1 MKLSCT
7 ETGHQGLILIVNF
20 SLSLLLL
27 LLLLVVVVVVVVL
40 LLLYSQAY
48 LLNTRLVG
56 NFQLVSYLSVFG
68 WDNCNLRTAYY
79 VDLTDVT
86 FSSPE

>member
-1 MKLSCT
+1 MKLSST
-7 ETGHQGLILIVNF
+7 ETGHQGIILIVNF
-20 SLSLLLL
+20 SLSLSLLLL
-27 LLLLVVVVVVVVL
+27 LLLL
-40 LLLYSQAY
+40 YSQAH

-56 NFQLVSYLSVFG
+56 NFQLVSHLSVFG

>member
-27 LLLLVVVVVVVVL
+27 LLLL
-40 LLLYSQAY
+40 LLYSQAY

-56 NFQLVSYLSVFG
+56 NFQLVSHLSVFG

>member
-20 SLSLLLL
+20 SLSLSLLL
-27 LLLLVVVVVVVVL
+27 LL
-40 LLLYSQAY
+40 LLLYSQAH

-56 NFQLVSYLSVFG
+56 NFQLVSHLSVFG
-68 WDNCNLRTAYY
+68 WDNPNLRMAYY

>member
-1 MKLSCT
+1 MKLSST
-7 ETGHQGLILIVNF
+7 ETGHQGTILIVNF
-20 SLSLLLL
+20 SLSLSLL
-27 LLLLVVVVVVVVL
+27 L
-40 LLLYSQAY
+40 LLLYSQAH

-56 NFQLVSYLSVFG
+56 NFQLVSHLSVFG

>member
-20 SLSLLLL
+20 SLSLSLL
-27 LLLLVVVVVVVVL
+27 L
-40 LLLYSQAY
+40 LLLYSQVH

-56 NFQLVSYLSVFG
+56 NFQLVSHLSVFG
-68 WDNCNLRTAYY
+68 WDNRNLRTAYY

>member
-1 MKLSCT
+1 MKLSST

-20 SLSLLLL
+20 SLSLSL
-27 LLLLVVVVVVVVL
+27 L
-40 LLLYSQAY
+40 LLLYSQAH

-56 NFQLVSYLSVFG
+56 NLQLVSHLSVFG
-68 WDNCNLRTAYY
+68 WDNCNLRSAYY

>member
-20 SLSLLLL
+20 SLSLSL
-27 LLLLVVVVVVVVL
+27 L
-40 LLLYSQAY
+40 LLLYSQAH

-56 NFQLVSYLSVFG
+56 NFQLVSHLSVFG
-68 WDNCNLRTAYY
+68 WDNRNLRMAYY

>member
-27 LLLLVVVVVVVVL
+27 LLLL
-40 LLLYSQAY
+40 LLYSQAY

-56 NFQLVSYLSVFG
+56 NFQLVSHLSVFG
-68 WDNCNLRTAYY
+68 WDNRNLRTAYY

>member
-20 SLSLLLL
+20 SLSLSLLL
-27 LLLLVVVVVVVVL
+27 LLLL
-40 LLLYSQAY
+40 LLLYSQAH

-56 NFQLVSYLSVFG
+56 NFQLVSHLSVFG
-68 WDNCNLRTAYY
+68 WDNRNLRTAYY

>member
-20 SLSLLLL
+20 SLSLSL
-27 LLLLVVVVVVVVL
+27 L
-40 LLLYSQAY
+40 LLLYSQAH

-56 NFQLVSYLSVFG
+56 NLQLVSHLSVFG
-68 WDNCNLRTAYY
+68 WDNCNLRSAYY

>member
-20 SLSLLLL
+20 SLSLSL
-27 LLLLVVVVVVVVL
+27 L
-40 LLLYSQAY
+40 LLLYSQAR

-56 NFQLVSYLSVFG
+56 NFQLVSHLSVFG
-68 WDNCNLRTAYY
+68 WDNRNLRTAYY

-86 FSSPE
+86 F

>member
-7 ETGHQGLILIVNF
+7 ETGHQGLMLIVNF
-20 SLSLLLL
+20 SLSLSLLLL
-27 LLLLVVVVVVVVL
+27 LLL
-40 LLLYSQAY
+40 YSQAH

-56 NFQLVSYLSVFG
+56 NFQLVSHLSVFG
-68 WDNCNLRTAYY
+68 WDNCNLLTTYY
-79 VDLTDVT
+79 VDLADVT

>member
-7 ETGHQGLILIVNF
+7 ETGDQGLILIVNCLL
-20 SLSLLLL
+20 SLSLL
-27 LLLLVVVVVVVVL
+27 V
-40 LLLYSQAY
+40 LLYSQAH
-48 LLNTRLVG
+48 LLNTCLVG
-56 NFQLVSYLSVFG
+56 NFQLFSHLSVSG
-68 WDNCNLRTAYY
+68 WDNCNLRTTYY

>member
-27 LLLLVVVVVVVVL
+27 LL
-40 LLLYSQAY
+40 YSQAH

-56 NFQLVSYLSVFG
+56 NFQLVSHLSVFG
-68 WDNCNLRTAYY
+68 WDNRNLRTAYY

-86 FSSPE
+86 FGSPE

>member
-1 MKLSCT
+1 MKLSST
-7 ETGHQGLILIVNF
+7 EIGHQGLILIVNF
-20 SLSLLLL
+20 SLSLSLLL
-27 LLLLVVVVVVVVL
+27 LLL
-40 LLLYSQAY
+40 LLLYSQAH

-56 NFQLVSYLSVFG
+56 NFQLVSHLSVFG

>member
-20 SLSLLLL
+20 SLSLSL
-27 LLLLVVVVVVVVL
+27 L
-40 LLLYSQAY
+40 LLLYSQAH

-56 NFQLVSYLSVFG
+56 NFQLVSHLFVFG
-68 WDNCNLRTAYY
+68 WDNRNLRTAYY

>member
-1 MKLSCT
+1 MKLSYT
-7 ETGHQGLILIVNF
+7 ETGHQGLILTVNF

-27 LLLLVVVVVVVVL
+27 L

-56 NFQLVSYLSVFG
+56 NFQLVSHLSVFG
-68 WDNCNLRTAYY
+68 WDNCNLRMAYY

>member
-20 SLSLLLL
+20 SLSLSLLL
-27 LLLLVVVVVVVVL
+27 LLLL
-40 LLLYSQAY
+40 LLLYSQAH

-56 NFQLVSYLSVFG
+56 NFQLVSHLSVFG
-68 WDNCNLRTAYY
+68 WDNCNLLTTYY
-79 VDLTDVT
+79 VDLADVT

>member
-20 SLSLLLL
+20 SLSLSLLL
-27 LLLLVVVVVVVVL
+27 LLL
-40 LLLYSQAY
+40 LLLYSQAH

-56 NFQLVSYLSVFG
+56 NFQLVSHLSVFG
-68 WDNCNLRTAYY
+68 WDNRNLRTAYY

>member
-7 ETGHQGLILIVNF
+7 ETGHQGLMLIVNF
-20 SLSLLLL
+20 SLSLSLLLL
-27 LLLLVVVVVVVVL
+27 LLL
-40 LLLYSQAY
+40 YSQAH

-56 NFQLVSYLSVFG
+56 NFQLVSHLSVFG
-68 WDNCNLRTAYY
+68 WDNRNLRMAYY

>member
-20 SLSLLLL
+20 SLSLSLLL
-27 LLLLVVVVVVVVL
+27 L
-40 LLLYSQAY
+40 LLLYSQAH

-56 NFQLVSYLSVFG
+56 NFQLVSHLSVFG

>member
-20 SLSLLLL
+20 SLSLSLLL
-27 LLLLVVVVVVVVL
+27 LL
-40 LLLYSQAY
+40 LLLYSQAH
-48 LLNTRLVG
+48 LLKTRLVG
-56 NFQLVSYLSVFG
+56 NFQLVSHLSVFG
-68 WDNCNLRTAYY
+68 WDNCNLLTTYY
-79 VDLTDVT
+79 VDLADVT

>member
-7 ETGHQGLILIVNF
+7 ETGHQGLILTVNF
-20 SLSLLLL
+20 SLSLSLLLL
-27 LLLLVVVVVVVVL
+27 LL
-40 LLLYSQAY
+40 YSQAH
-48 LLNTRLVG
+48 LLNILLVG
-56 NFQLVSYLSVFG
+56 NFQLVSHLSVFG
-68 WDNCNLRTAYY
+68 WDNPNLRMAYY

>member
-27 LLLLVVVVVVVVL
+27 LLLLLLVVVL

>member
-20 SLSLLLL
+20 SLSLSLLL
-27 LLLLVVVVVVVVL
+27 L
-40 LLLYSQAY
+40 LLLYSQAH

-56 NFQLVSYLSVFG
+56 NFQLVSHLSVFG
-68 WDNCNLRTAYY
+68 WDNCNLLTTYY
-79 VDLTDVT
+79 GDLADVT

>member
-20 SLSLLLL
+20 SLSLSLS
-27 LLLLVVVVVVVVL
+27 
-40 LLLYSQAY
+40 LLLYYQAH

-56 NFQLVSYLSVFG
+56 NFQLVPHLSVFG
-68 WDNCNLRTAYY
+68 WDNRNLRTAYY

>member
-7 ETGHQGLILIVNF
+7 ETGHQGLILIENF
-20 SLSLLLL
+20 SLSLSLLLL
-27 LLLLVVVVVVVVL
+27 L
-40 LLLYSQAY
+40 YSQAH

-56 NFQLVSYLSVFG
+56 NFQLVSHLSVFG

>member
-20 SLSLLLL
+20 SLSLSL
-27 LLLLVVVVVVVVL
+27 L
-40 LLLYSQAY
+40 LLLYSQAH

-56 NFQLVSYLSVFG
+56 NFQLVSHLSVFG
-68 WDNCNLRTAYY
+68 WDNRNLRTAYY

>member
-1 MKLSCT
+1 MKLSST

-20 SLSLLLL
+20 SLSLSLI
-27 LLLLVVVVVVVVL
+27 L
-40 LLLYSQAY
+40 LLLYSQAH

-56 NFQLVSYLSVFG
+56 NFQLVSHLSVFG
-68 WDNCNLRTAYY
+68 WDNCNLHTAYY

>member
-7 ETGHQGLILIVNF
+7 ETGHQGLILIVNCSL
-20 SLSLLLL
+20 SLSLL
-27 LLLLVVVVVVVVL
+27 V
-40 LLLYSQAY
+40 LLYSQAH

-56 NFQLVSYLSVFG
+56 NFQLVLHLSVFG
-68 WDNCNLRTAYY
+68 WDNCNLGTAYY

>member
-7 ETGHQGLILIVNF
+7 ETGHPGLILIVNF
-20 SLSLLLL
+20 SLSLSF
-27 LLLLVVVVVVVVL
+27 L
-40 LLLYSQAY
+40 LLLYYQAH

-56 NFQLVSYLSVFG
+56 NFQLVSHLSVFG
-68 WDNCNLRTAYY
+68 WDNRNLRTAYY